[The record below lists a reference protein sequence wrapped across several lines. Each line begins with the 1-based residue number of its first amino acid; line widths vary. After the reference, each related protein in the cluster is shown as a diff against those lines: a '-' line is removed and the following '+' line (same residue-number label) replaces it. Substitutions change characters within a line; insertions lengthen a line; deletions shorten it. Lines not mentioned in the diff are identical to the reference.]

1 MASLA
6 QEVQALFASLIAY
19 ANVQAPAGKLPVD
32 FVRSQICRMTEML
45 KALTSQNVAEV
56 LDTNNALIRSVL
68 DVSNITSEYVNHDE

>member
-1 MASLA
+1 
-6 QEVQALFASLIAY
+6 
-19 ANVQAPAGKLPVD
+19 
-32 FVRSQICRMTEML
+32 MTEML